1 MAKHKFE
8 DAEFTL
14 FSRDAQNVAYR
25 PQQRQPDVF
34 DYGVTEMVYLLFE
47 PGKWYRVAYRRDME
61 MESPELGRH
70 TAEFIF
76 LEHPDHPGLAIGFRR
91 DTFF

>member
-1 MAKHKFE
+1 MARRPVE
-8 DAEFTL
+8 NIELAL
-14 FSRDAQNVAYR
+14 FSRDPQNVAYR
-25 PQQRQPDVF
+25 PQQPQPGVF
-34 DYGVTEMVYLLFE
+34 DYGVTQMVYLLFE
-47 PGKWYRVAYRRDME
+47 TGKWYRVAYRRDME

-76 LEHPDHPGLAIGFRR
+76 LEHPDHPGLAIGFLR